1 MAELKKE
8 RKGIDWSKIDLND
21 MITDD
26 WGYEKSIFKDK
37 EQADKEKAIQDML
50 ARRNPIGNKQKEQ
63 ERIRIKQLSIARD
76 GAKKLGK
83 KNYVWLISIG
93 VAVLSYNFA
102 KSNKEFYAFVGLLS
116 PALIMISKSK
126 YEKIVRD
133 KKMKIERERRN
144 SLAQA

>member
-1 MAELKKE
+1 MGCTAKQTMEGSCTDYRGLSKSE
-8 RKGIDWSKIDLND
+8 REERIK
-21 MITDD
+21 DD
-26 WGYEKSIFKDK
+26 K
-37 EQADKEKAIQDML
+37 L
-50 ARRNPIGNKQKEQ
+50 RIGNKQKEQ

>member
-1 MAELKKE
+1 MAEFKK
-8 RKGIDWSKIDLND
+8 KFFSKKKGFFSGIDWD
-21 MITDD
+21 
-26 WGYEKSIFKDK
+26 
-37 EQADKEKAIQDML
+37 KAINVYDADTWNQQ
-50 ARRNPIGNKQKEQ
+50 NPPRANSPEDDKVRIGNKQKEQ